1 MVLVKLR
8 VRGTR
13 DGHRTDIYQT
23 TEEARHP
30 EPRRRRRIAKWQA
43 LCILRS
49 FVALRR
55 LQDDGDFFTTS
66 QDDGLVERRPRAAAA
81 PLVLHSEV
89 VKNHRHPDA
98 AHCAIL
104 RTHCEYDSLIIKF
117 RGAAVAEND
126 RPLRGKQWAMTS

>member
-30 EPRRRRRIAKWQA
+30 EPRRRRRIAKLQA

-66 QDDGLVERRPRAAAA
+66 ELRHCTMRSHRANDGPPPAPPCDPLPPPGAGGATPAA
-81 PLVLHSEV
+81 
-89 VKNHRHPDA
+89 
-98 AHCAIL
+98 
-104 RTHCEYDSLIIKF
+104 
-117 RGAAVAEND
+117 RG
-126 RPLRGKQWAMTS
+126 G

>member
-30 EPRRRRRIAKWQA
+30 EPRRRRRIAKLQA

-66 QDDGLVERRPRAAAA
+66 ELRHCTMRSHRANDGPHPPPSGPPRPA
-81 PLVLHSEV
+81 S
-89 VKNHRHPDA
+89 
-98 AHCAIL
+98 
-104 RTHCEYDSLIIKF
+104 
-117 RGAAVAEND
+117 GA
-126 RPLRGKQWAMTS
+126 RPTSDG